1 MQIALA
7 LYPGFTALD
16 IIGPFQVLSALR
28 GARCAFVAGRP
39 GPVLDD
45 TGAVELHAP
54 LGFADCPAPELI
66 VVPGGLGTM
75 RLIPHHPIVEWLRTA
90 SRTAAWTT
98 SVCTGSLVLA
108 AAGLLQG
115 AEATT
120 HWLAMPSLR
129 ALGAVPVERRVV
141 FGERVV
147 TAAGVSAGIDMALA
161 LVERMHGREAAETVQ
176 LAIEYDPPPPRDA
189 GHPTKASPALVER
202 VRERLSKAT
211 GLYT

>member
-1 MQIALA
+1 M
-7 LYPGFTALD
+7 
-16 IIGPFQVLSALR
+16 
-28 GARCAFVAGRP
+28 RP
-39 GPVLDD
+39 
-45 TGAVELHAP
+45 
-54 LGFADCPAPELI
+54 
-66 VVPGGLGTM
+66 
-75 RLIPHHPIVEWLRTA
+75 IPHHPIVEWLRTA

-120 HWLAMPSLR
+120 HWLAVPSLR

-161 LVERMHGREAAETVQ
+161 LVERMHGREAACESV
-176 LAIEYDPPPPRDA
+176 
-189 GHPTKASPALVER
+189 
-202 VRERLSKAT
+202 
-211 GLYT
+211 